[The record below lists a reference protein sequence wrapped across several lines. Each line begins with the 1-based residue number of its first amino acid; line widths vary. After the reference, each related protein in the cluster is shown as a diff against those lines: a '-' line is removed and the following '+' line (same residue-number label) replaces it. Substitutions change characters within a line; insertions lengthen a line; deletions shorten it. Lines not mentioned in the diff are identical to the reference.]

1 MAPATPS
8 PSAQRLVGFSR
19 RTQAPRRPHDAR
31 PVKKYR
37 LLSEIMARAPYA
49 VAERE
54 SYSDLTCE
62 QCGSGELPE
71 ELLLCDKCDGGFHMK
86 CVRPIV
92 VRIPIGSWLCPKCQ
106 GGKRVRPFSQKKII
120 DFFGIR
126 RSSADA
132 NDKRSSRDAKKRRKR
147 SGPLVLHKKKR
158 RLLPFVPT
166 KDPAQRLKQMGSLAS
181 ALTALNMEFSDH
193 LTYMPGMAPSSA
205 NQATL
210 ENGGMQVL
218 TKEDME
224 TVELCNAMS
233 KRGEFPPFMGTHLEL
248 ITTKSE
254 INLIYTVEA
263 DDPIKDMT
271 IIAEYTGDVD
281 YLDNRQRD
289 DCDSMMTLL
298 LAAESCDSLVI
309 CADKRGNIARFI
321 SGINNHTLEGRKK
334 QNCKCVRY
342 NVNGECRVL
351 LVATRDISKGER
363 LYYDYNGYEYQYPT
377 HHFV

>member
-1 MAPATPS
+1 MTPATTNSS
-8 PSAQRLVGFSR
+8 PSAQRHVGFSR
-19 RTQAPRRPHDAR
+19 RTQAPRQLDGDSP

-37 LLSEIMARAPYA
+37 MLSEIMARAPYA
-49 VAERE
+49 VVERE
-54 SYSDLTCE
+54 TYSDLLCD

-71 ELLLCDKCDGGFHMK
+71 ELLLCDKCDKGFHMK

-92 VRIPIGSWLCPKCQ
+92 VRIPIGSWLCPNCQ

-126 RSSADA
+126 RSSDDA
-132 NDKRSSRDAKKRRKR
+132 NDKRSSQDAKKRKKCSR
-147 SGPLVLHKKKR
+147 PLVLHKKKR

-166 KDPAQRLKQMGSLAS
+166 KDLNRRLKQMGSLAS

-193 LTYMPGMAPSSA
+193 LTYLPGMAPRCA
-205 NQATL
+205 NQALL
-210 ENGGMQVL
+210 ENGGMQTL
-218 TKEDME
+218 SKEDME
-224 TVELCNAMS
+224 TLEQCIALS
-233 KRGEFPPFMGTHLEL
+233 KRGEFPPFMVVYDSREG
-248 ITTKSE
+248 
-254 INLIYTVEA
+254 YTVEA
-263 DDPIKDMT
+263 DDLIKDMT

-281 YLDNRQRD
+281 YLDTRERD

-298 LAAESCDSLVI
+298 LGAESSQSLVI

-321 SGINNHTLEGRKK
+321 SGINNHTQEGRKK

-342 NVNGECRVL
+342 NVNGECRVF
-351 LVATRDISKGER
+351 LVAIRDISKGER
-363 LYYDYNGYEYQYPT
+363 LYYDYNGHEYQYPT